1 MKRIFFILA
10 AVLII
15 GILLGYILG
24 WFFQDAQDEVGQVP
38 EFTEEAKVERE
49 VTLYFAEP
57 QGRYLARETTIISGC
72 EDDRDCVRALLEQLI
87 KGPQGDNV
95 RVLPETTRIEGI
107 ELENDLVRIN
117 FSRHLVD
124 HHPGGSMTELLAIY
138 SLINSLSESFPYLRQ
153 MQIVVEGEVRQTLKG
168 HVRVDH
174 PVYAD
179 YTLTRPPG
187 TDPGDNEPTRDEK
200 DYREIERLIEEAT
213 KGAN

>member
-10 AVLII
+10 VVLII

-24 WFFQDAQDEVGQVP
+24 WLFQASREDVAQIP
-38 EFTEEAKVERE
+38 ELIEEPLTERE

-57 QGRYLARETTIISGC
+57 QGRYLTRETINISGC

-87 KGPQGDNV
+87 AGPRGDNV
-95 RVLPETTRIEGI
+95 RVLPEATRIEGV

-124 HHPGGSMTELLAIY
+124 HHPGGSMTELLSIY

-153 MQIVVEGEVRQTLKG
+153 MQILVEGEVRQTLKG

-179 YTLTRPPG
+179 FALSRPPG
-187 TDPGDNEPTRDEK
+187 VDGSDIQPVRDEK
-200 DYREIERLIEEAT
+200 DYREIERLIEEAAQD
-213 KGAN
+213 AN